1 MNANTPT
8 DDHCKCSAMNAV
20 DDRLEIRTPEI
31 FQGDLTATVL
41 FKSFP
46 HTDNG
51 VYQIEWFPQVCI
63 DSHEST
69 DSIASGML
77 TATVRS
83 HYFRLTK
90 LKFNCVYI
98 VRLVAMDPEDRG
110 PTRLDSQQEVVTAC
124 FCTGSCKKTKRT
136 LLSGASECPDT
147 EPMTLL
153 PPKNVQVE
161 LSDRRHLDYRVTWL
175 PPALPISVV
184 QDDVFTRYRV
194 MWAPRKEEPVDA
206 TTYNDKA
213 GFSPILDTSRSDVRV
228 VEKNQTW
235 IILPR
240 LRPKT
245 FYILR
250 IQTLG
255 SPGRG
260 REKESIPVVHY
271 FMTHD
276 AFHADRRISPHHFP
290 VRQTSGS
297 RKWNLPHLL
306 CPVLLLTVNGFQ
318 RCP

>member
-1 MNANTPT
+1 MNANAPT
-8 DDHCKCSAMNAV
+8 EDGCKCSAMNAV

-63 DSHEST
+63 DSQEST
-69 DSIASGML
+69 DSIASETL

-98 VRLVAMDPEDRG
+98 VRLVAMTAEDRG
-110 PTRLDSQQEVVTAC
+110 PRRLEDSQPEIVTAC

-147 EPMTLL
+147 GMKNSFPSGPDL
-153 PPKNVQVE
+153 NVQVE
-161 LSDRRHLDYRVTWL
+161 LNDRRHLDYRVSWL
-175 PPALPISVV
+175 PPAPPLGVV
-184 QDDVFTRYRV
+184 RDDAFMRYRV

-213 GFSPILDTSRSDVRV
+213 GFSPILDTARSDVRV
-228 VEKNQTW
+228 VEKV
-235 IILPR
+235 
-240 LRPKT
+240 
-245 FYILR
+245 
-250 IQTLG
+250 G
-255 SPGRG
+255 PGG
-260 REKESIPVVHY
+260 
-271 FMTHD
+271 
-276 AFHADRRISPHHFP
+276 
-290 VRQTSGS
+290 
-297 RKWNLPHLL
+297 
-306 CPVLLLTVNGFQ
+306 C
-318 RCP
+318 